1 MLRDSLVLGLALF
14 LGAATCEAALKVDIN
29 DASANTA
36 TQTQPGF
43 TALTEAGTGGTP
55 ITDATDVG
63 ASIGVSFTNP
73 FIAGAAG
80 TDDRDRTTPATANHP
95 LARLLRDFIFTQGTL
110 PVRGTLDTT
119 ISGVSPGNYLLTAY
133 FHDSSTNQVNG
144 DISLSVDGGS
154 TFSTPIE
161 DVLFSTGSNPNPF
174 GKLSIPFTATG
185 ADLVLQVVG
194 DSSTVGTP
202 AAELAILN
210 GFVIEPFTTY
220 GDFNGV
226 GGVTV
231 ADFNILANNLATHLD
246 GNFVGHAGGD
256 IDLDGDV
263 DLDDF
268 GAFKQLFPGVVALAL
283 GTNVPEP
290 QSVVLLAVATVGGML
305 MARRRRTSRR

>member
-1 MLRDSLVLGLALF
+1 MLRDSLVVGLALI
-14 LGAATCEAALKVDIN
+14 LGTATCEAALKVDIN
-29 DASANTA
+29 DAAANTA

-43 TALTEAGTGGTP
+43 AAVTEAGTGGTP

-63 ASIGVSFTNP
+63 ASISVSFANP
-73 FIAGAAG
+73 FVAGAGG
-80 TDDRDRTTPATANHP
+80 TDDRDRGTPSTANHP
-95 LARLLRDFIFTQGTL
+95 LGRLLRDFIYTQAAL

-119 ISGVSPGNYLLTAY
+119 ISGVNPGNYLLTAY
-133 FHDSSTNQVNG
+133 FHDSQTNQVNG

-154 TFSTPIE
+154 TFSTPVE

-202 AAELAILN
+202 ASELAILN

-220 GDFNGV
+220 GDFNRV

-231 ADFNILANNLATHLD
+231 ADFNILANNLATQLD

-283 GTNVPEP
+283 GTSVPEP
-290 QSVVLLAVATVGGML
+290 QSIALILMAAVGGMFV
-305 MARRRRTSRR
+305 ARRQRTSRR